1 MADQTNRA
9 SDPTASADPA
19 AVDQPAI
26 TAGGRAP
33 RLARLDWLWADTR
46 ARVALAWILLVLFVA
61 VFAPLL
67 APADPIEQNL
77 RSILAEPSAE
87 HLLGTD
93 DIGRDFFSRLLY
105 GARVSMFGAFLA
117 VTVSMILGIPVGL
130 IAGYLGGLAENV
142 LMRIVDSILGFP
154 AIVLAIGLVA
164 ALGPGLTN
172 AMVAVGVTFAPSVA
186 RLMRGQVLAT
196 KNHLYV
202 DAAEQYGSP
211 SWRTVVRHILPNAI
225 QPIIVQAALLLAV
238 AFLAEAALSFLG
250 LGAQPPTPSWGG
262 MLSRSSQYLQV
273 SPAVQLYAPGLAIAL
288 TVLAINALGD
298 SLRDSLDPVA
308 GTERRLR
315 RAIAKAGRRSSASG
329 TGAKEP
335 EAEATDV
342 EQVGVG
348 ANRAGQVT
356 P

>member
-1 MADQTNRA
+1 MTNHDNDDVLQPD
-9 SDPTASADPA
+9 SVPPLA
-19 AVDQPAI
+19 APKFEKF
-26 TAGGRAP
+26 
-33 RLARLDWLWADTR
+33 DWLWADTR
-46 ARVALAWILLVLFVA
+46 AKVALGWISVVLFVA
-61 VFAPLL
+61 IFAPLL

-77 RSILAEPSAE
+77 RSVLVGPSSE
-87 HLLGTD
+87 YLLGTD

-105 GARVSMFGAFLA
+105 GTRVSMFGAFLA
-117 VTVSMILGIPVGL
+117 VLVSMVIGIPVGL
-130 IAGYLGGLAENV
+130 IAGYAGGIIENV
-142 LMRIVDSILGFP
+142 LMRLVDSILGFP
-154 AIVLAIGLVA
+154 AIVLAIGLIA

-172 AMVAVGVTFAPSVA
+172 AMVAIGISFSPSVA

-211 SWRTVVRHILPNAI
+211 MWRTVLRHILPNAI

-250 LGAQPPTPSWGG
+250 LGAQPPTASWGG

-288 TVLAINALGD
+288 TVMAINALGD

-308 GTERRLR
+308 GTERRVR
-315 RAIAKAGRRSSASG
+315 RAIARAGRRRPIVDTTLNGSQA
-329 TGAKEP
+329 GA
-335 EAEATDV
+335 T
-342 EQVGVG
+342 
-348 ANRAGQVT
+348 ANQADRAGQVT